1 MVADGLGIELALIK
15 SCQYFSQT
23 FNRLFAEEN
32 PGHAINNRSQRSA
45 RTISDDR
52 ASSSLSLDRCDAE
65 ILFAGEEKSPTM
77 REIIED
83 LLIGEAAHNPNGW
96 SRQLFQRLQI
106 APAAND
112 NKRQL

>member
-1 MVADGLGIELALIK
+1 MVANSLGIELALVK
-15 SCQYFSQT
+15 GCQGFSQT

-32 PGHAINNRSQRSA
+32 PGHAINNRSQSSA
-45 RTISDDR
+45 SAISDDR
-52 ASSSLSLDRCDAE
+52 ASSRLSLNRSDAE

-96 SRQLFQRLQI
+96 SRQLLQRLQI
-106 APAAND
+106 APATND